1 MATSFEDPSAKSS
14 KRVSY
19 YYDEEVGT
27 FAYNLVHPM
36 KPHRIKMAHNLI
48 LNYGLDRKMDV
59 LRPQRSS
66 AHEMTKFH
74 TDEYVDFL
82 TRVTPELVDQMSG
95 HGTRFL
101 IGEDCPAF
109 EGLFEF
115 CSISAGGSTSE
126 PSLPSH
132 SPTLFG
138 KLTQL
143 LRTPPG
149 AARRL
154 TSGKADICVNWA
166 GGLHHA
172 KKREASGFCYINDIV
187 LAILELL
194 RFHARVLYIDIDI
207 HHGDGVEEA
216 FYTTD
221 RVMTC
226 SFHKFGD
233 YFPGTGDLNDRG
245 KGAGKGYAVNFPLKD
260 GIDDESY
267 KGIFEPT
274 IQAIMDWYRPGA
286 VILQC
291 GADSLAEDKLGAFNL
306 SMKGHAACVAF
317 VKKFNIPMMVLG
329 GGGYTIRNVARTWAY
344 ETGVVVG
351 EDMSETLP
359 FNDYMEY
366 FGPEFK
372 LAVPNNNMDNSNSPE
387 YLQKT
392 TAAVLEG
399 LRNMPFA
406 PSAQMQHVPYDAEDD
421 EGDSDSDLDIRIS
434 ERVRQTRRHD
444 EPYPSDDEN
453 PDSLERR
460 KPMSTSPPLLSS
472 SPEPPSYQYET
483 PPSSS
488 SEEPPALD
496 PPLIAVDPTG
506 IIGPTT
512 TVERPY
518 GDIAK
523 MYEVVGLSVLQ
534 YKAYILAMDS
544 QVTTPPELHN
554 LKDALLSPEVLKK
567 LAIAYDLPELL
578 GLSPKQHDK
587 RHLFHQLFKTYVGM
601 LHMQTGADVAMDWVD
616 KVYKQQLEVIA
627 EGRRARIESEKAK
640 VKEKK
645 AIETT
650 TTKAMEHERPFFGPV
665 PPPGHPLSFG
675 PSPPQSV
682 YSEASSSDINF
693 SPTVHMEEK
702 IPWVSLVEEWRVRN
716 KKPGNIFKDL
726 GESGIDEITR
736 QPVFTMVL
744 EINGEQLRA
753 TGRSKKSAKEQ

>member
-1 MATSFEDPSAKSS
+1 
-14 KRVSY
+14 
-19 YYDEEVGT
+19 
-27 FAYNLVHPM
+27 
-36 KPHRIKMAHNLI
+36 
-48 LNYGLDRKMDV
+48 
-59 LRPQRSS
+59 
-66 AHEMTKFH
+66 MTKFH

-115 CSISAGGSTSE
+115 CSISAGGSTS
-126 PSLPSH
+126 
-132 SPTLFG
+132 
-138 KLTQL
+138 
-143 LRTPPG
+143 
-149 AARRL
+149 AARRI
-154 TSGKADICVNWA
+154 TAGKADICVNWA

-245 KGAGKGYAVNFPLKD
+245 KGDGKGYAVNFPLKD

-317 VKKFNIPMMVLG
+317 VKKFNVPMMILG

-351 EDMSETLP
+351 EDLDETLP

-372 LAVPNNNMDNSNSPE
+372 LAVPNNNMDNQNSPE

-421 EGDSDSDLDIRIS
+421 EGDSDSDLDVRIS
-434 ERVRQTRRHD
+434 GSFISSLLPPPFSLPSHSYFAYTFRPPERVRQTRRPD
-444 EPYPSDDEN
+444 DSYPSDSET

-460 KPMSTSPPLLSS
+460 KRRFQKSYITSAAATRKASRAEIQRHRDEDMDCEEAPRHKRSFFKVPRMDLSRLTQL
-472 SPEPPSYQYET
+472 PVLEGG
-483 PPSSS
+483 
-488 SEEPPALD
+488 
-496 PPLIAVDPTG
+496 V
-506 IIGPTT
+506 
-512 TVERPY
+512 Y
-518 GDIAK
+518 GASGR
-523 MYEVVGLSVLQ
+523 EG
-534 YKAYILAMDS
+534 
-544 QVTTPPELHN
+544 
-554 LKDALLSPEVLKK
+554 
-567 LAIAYDLPELL
+567 
-578 GLSPKQHDK
+578 
-587 RHLFHQLFKTYVGM
+587 
-601 LHMQTGADVAMDWVD
+601 
-616 KVYKQQLEVIA
+616 A
-627 EGRRARIESEKAK
+627 EGGAHGVNGGVA
-640 VKEKK
+640 
-645 AIETT
+645 
-650 TTKAMEHERPFFGPV
+650 
-665 PPPGHPLSFG
+665 
-675 PSPPQSV
+675 
-682 YSEASSSDINF
+682 
-693 SPTVHMEEK
+693 
-702 IPWVSLVEEWRVRN
+702 EEWRQSVR
-716 KKPGNIFKDL
+716 
-726 GESGIDEITR
+726 R
-736 QPVFTMVL
+736 
-744 EINGEQLRA
+744 
-753 TGRSKKSAKEQ
+753 